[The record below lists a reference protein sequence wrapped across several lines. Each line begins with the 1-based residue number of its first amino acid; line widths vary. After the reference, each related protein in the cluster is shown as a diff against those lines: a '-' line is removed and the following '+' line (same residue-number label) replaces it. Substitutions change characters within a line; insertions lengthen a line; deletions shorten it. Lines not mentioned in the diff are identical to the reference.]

1 MPVSTSVTLLHPTPL
16 GFGFQAPVPPPPC
29 RPQQLQPTPFHHPD
43 PLSPAAPHPCWLQT
57 NHLLGTGVFVLL
69 LLLAGY
75 AGLSSLQIDALVN
88 DKVLHFA
95 TFFALTLAFYW
106 ILDTNRRRTLNLTL
120 FVCTLALGVGSEF
133 LQAILP
139 NGREFDLFDIA
150 ANVVGS
156 LGALGVCSWYHKRM
170 LERKRTRKYTAVPG
184 EDGAEGEEEDLE
196 LGEGVGRASHTL
208 DGHEEGVINTA
219 PPPVAAGAVD
229 RAAATL
235 EEEVDNWDENAVDAW
250 DDDDLGDIGVAPAA
264 GSAPKKHAD

>member
-1 MPVSTSVTLLHPTPL
+1 MMRIRL
-16 GFGFQAPVPPPPC
+16 
-29 RPQQLQPTPFHHPD
+29 PF
-43 PLSPAAPHPCWLQT
+43 A
-57 NHLLGTGVFVLL
+57 GVFVLL

-75 AGLSSLQIDALVN
+75 AGLSSLQVDTLVN

-120 FVCTLALGVGSEF
+120 FVCTLGLGVGSEF
-133 LQAILP
+133 LQAMLP

-156 LGALGVCSWYHKRM
+156 LGALGACSWYHKRM

-184 EDGAEGEEEDLE
+184 EEGAEGEEEDLE
-196 LGEGVGRASHTL
+196 LGEGVGRASRTS
-208 DGHEEGVINTA
+208 DDHEEGVISAA
-219 PPPVAAGAVD
+219 PPPPAPGAVD

-264 GSAPKKHAD
+264 GSATKKHAD